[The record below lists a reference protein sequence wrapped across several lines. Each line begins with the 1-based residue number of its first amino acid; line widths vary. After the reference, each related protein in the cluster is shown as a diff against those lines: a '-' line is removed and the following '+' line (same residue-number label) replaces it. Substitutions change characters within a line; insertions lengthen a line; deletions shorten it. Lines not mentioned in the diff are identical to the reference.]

1 MKVEF
6 WIYLVIGIIV
16 FLSRLLK
23 KNEQPQGPSPESGSQ
38 GKRQARPQTPVSETP
53 RAMTFEELLREIT
66 EGKQAQRREPEPVPR
81 YAPAEHDPGEEA
93 RSLEEIP
100 DERDDSRVFEAYEQ
114 AKRLATQ
121 RTSLEETLKL
131 KDTPMEFGKFKVF
144 ETKQKKN
151 LLHTYNSLIRNPET
165 LKQALVMSEILKRK
179 F

>member
-23 KNEQPQGPSPESGSQ
+23 KNEQPQGPSPESDTPRRRPG
-38 GKRQARPQTPVSETP
+38 RPQAPVSETP

-66 EGKQAQRREPEPVPR
+66 EGKQAKQRAPEPPPR
-81 YAPAEHDPGEEA
+81 YATDEREVDEEA

-100 DERDDSRVFEAYEQ
+100 DQREDSRIFQAYEE

-131 KDTPMEFGKFKVF
+131 KDTPMAFGKFKAF
-144 ETKQKKN
+144 ETKEKKN
-151 LLHTYNSLIRNPET
+151 LLNTYTSLIRNPET
-165 LKQALVMSEILKRK
+165 LKQALVMSEILKPK